1 LLLTQKCASS
11 TRLPTSPSSNQIA
24 LANRMLRAFSNSVEA
39 LKEGRGLI
47 VLAIE
52 QMDSHG
58 SLSDPT
64 FYPQNNQNVERST
77 A

>member
-1 LLLTQKCASS
+1 
-11 TRLPTSPSSNQIA
+11 
-24 LANRMLRAFSNSVEA
+24 MLRAFSNSVEA

-58 SLSDPT
+58 SLIIRLFTRKIIRTWSGRQLKQIAAWSISKPR
-64 FYPQNNQNVERST
+64 FLV
-77 A
+77 AAI

>member
-1 LLLTQKCASS
+1 
-11 TRLPTSPSSNQIA
+11 
-24 LANRMLRAFSNSVEA
+24 MLRAFSNSVEA

-64 FYPQNNQNVERST
+64 FYPQNNQNVERSIHHS